1 MISVGVHAAPLID
14 SPRQEPAAGLPDL
27 PPGEGSEI
35 VRERCLAC
43 HDRELIVSQRLSP
56 DAWGRE
62 LDKMVGWGAAIDGL
76 QRGPLLDYLSAHFG
90 DSTSARGPVSSAGPA
105 AELVARRCLMCH
117 DERLIDQQR
126 LTASGWARTVEK
138 MIGWGASLTDSE
150 KTLLIEDL
158 ATLLPA
164 SRSKP

>member
-1 MISVGVHAAPLID
+1 
-14 SPRQEPAAGLPDL
+14 
-27 PPGEGSEI
+27 
-35 VRERCLAC
+35 
-43 HDRELIVSQRLSP
+43 
-56 DAWGRE
+56 
-62 LDKMVGWGAAIDGL
+62 
-76 QRGPLLDYLSAHFG
+76 
-90 DSTSARGPVSSAGPA
+90 
-105 AELVARRCLMCH
+105 MCH